1 MYFWFMFSC
10 NLLFYKDLHILYEK
24 SSVMYCTNKYSL
36 NMQCQVGDV
45 MQGLR
50 VQLVKGLTI
59 YVDSTAAAVKYD

>member
-1 MYFWFMFSC
+1 MYFWLMFSC
-10 NLLFYKDLHILYEK
+10 NLLFYKDLHILYER

-50 VQLVKGLTI
+50 VQLVKGLTT

>member
-1 MYFWFMFSC
+1 MFSC
-10 NLLFYKDLHILYEK
+10 NLLIYKDLHILCEK
-24 SSVMYCTNKYSL
+24 SSVMYCTYKYNL

-59 YVDSTAAAVKYD
+59 YVDSTVAAVKYD